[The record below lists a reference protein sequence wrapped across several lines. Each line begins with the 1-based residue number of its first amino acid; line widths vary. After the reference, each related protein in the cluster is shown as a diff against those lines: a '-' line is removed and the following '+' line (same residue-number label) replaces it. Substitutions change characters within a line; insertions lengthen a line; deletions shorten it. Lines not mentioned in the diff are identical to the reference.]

1 MVTFFKND
9 KGVAGVL
16 LERLDIQ
23 TQCDPFRKN
32 GQINHLQGSGNPEQR
47 KEMFKK
53 IDTTGP
59 IDKDGNPIETRTERL
74 DSSDLCKLLEN
85 AHSDGAEYIE

>member
-16 LERLDIQ
+16 IEKLDIE
-23 TQCDPFRKN
+23 TQCVKGNDGKY
-32 GQINHLQGSGNPEQR
+32 NHFEGSRNSKQY
-47 KEMFKK
+47 KK

-59 IDKDGNPIETRTERL
+59 IDKDGNPIGTKTEHL
-74 DSSDLCKLLEN
+74 DPSDLYKLLEN
-85 AHSDGAEYIE
+85 AHSDDAEYIEQN

>member
-16 LERLDIQ
+16 IEKLDVQ
-23 TQCDPFRKN
+23 TQCVKGKKDGKY
-32 GQINHLQGSGNPEQR
+32 NHFEGCRDYQQY
-47 KEMFKK
+47 KK

-59 IDKDGNPIETRTERL
+59 IDKDGNPIETPTGHL
-74 DSSDLCKLLEN
+74 DPSDLFKLLEN
-85 AHSDGAEYIE
+85 AHSDDAENIEK

>member
-16 LERLDIQ
+16 IEKLDIE
-23 TQCDPFRKN
+23 TQCVKGNDGKY
-32 GQINHLQGSGNPEQR
+32 NHFEGSRNSKQY
-47 KEMFKK
+47 KK

-59 IDKDGNPIETRTERL
+59 IDKDGNPIETRTER
-74 DSSDLCKLLEN
+74 DPSDLYSLKEILEN
-85 AHSDGAEYIE
+85 AHSDGAEYIEQN